1 MPTDKRVVVRAH
13 GGVENLVVVDAPVP
27 GPPAG
32 DDVEVRVLHSC
43 VSGADV
49 NIRRNTYYRR
59 FTPPF
64 TPGYSIVGRVERRGP
79 AATRVRE
86 GDLVA
91 ALTVT
96 GGQQTRVVLPERLLV
111 DVPAGCDPRKAVCL
125 VLDYVTAD
133 QMLRRK
139 ARVSPGQRV
148 FVHGASGAVGRAL
161 TELAQLERLE
171 VLGTASPRNADALA
185 SRGVTVFDYANHG
198 WVGKVRAL
206 GGVDAVFDPL
216 GFDSF
221 ARSYS
226 ILRRGGVLVG
236 YGFNLGV
243 REGRAGS
250 QNLSFVGLFARNAM
264 FWTGRRTAFY
274 GISREDPNFAT
285 DLSRLLG
292 LLAAGTIDPAVKA
305 TFPLDRIAE
314 AHTFWQSGS
323 GSGSIVIDV

>member
-1 MPTDKRVVVRAH
+1 MSTNKRVVLQAH
-13 GGVENLVVVDAPVP
+13 GGVENLAVVDAPLP
-27 GPPAG
+27 GPPVG
-32 DDVEVRVLHSC
+32 DEVEVRVLHSC

-49 NIRRNTYYRR
+49 NIRRNLYHRK
-59 FTPPF
+59 FTPPL
-64 TPGYSIVGRVERRGP
+64 TPGYSIIGRVERRGP

-86 GDLVA
+86 GDIVA

-96 GGQQTRVVLPERLLV
+96 GGHQTRVVLSERLLV
-111 DVPAGCDPRKAVCL
+111 DVPEGCDLRKAACL

-139 ARVSPGQRV
+139 ARLSTGQRV

-161 TELAQLERLE
+161 TELAQLEGLD
-171 VLGTASPRNADALA
+171 VFGTASARNADALA

-198 WVGKVRAL
+198 WVDEMHAI

-221 ARSYS
+221 DRSYS

-236 YGFNLGV
+236 YGFNL
-243 REGRAGS
+243 RTLEGRAGN
-250 QNLSFVGLFARNAM
+250 QNLSFLRLFARNAL
-264 FWTGRRTAFY
+264 FWKGRKTAFY
-274 GISREDPNFAT
+274 GISRKDPNFAI
-285 DLSRLLG
+285 DLRRLFG
-292 LLAAGTIDPAVKA
+292 LLAAQSIDPAIKA
-305 TFPLDRIAE
+305 TFPIERIAE
-314 AHTFWQSGS
+314 AHTCWESGT